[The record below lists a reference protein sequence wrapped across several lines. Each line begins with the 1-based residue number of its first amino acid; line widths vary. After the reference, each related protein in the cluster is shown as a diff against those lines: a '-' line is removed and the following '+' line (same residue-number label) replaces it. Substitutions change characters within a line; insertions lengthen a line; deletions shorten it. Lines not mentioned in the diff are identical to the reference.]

1 VVSQN
6 ESKEE
11 IPMSKQLLTVEIQGK
26 LYDEFWSF
34 AGSKGGPWRSRKQT
48 AQDGIESAVE
58 VALREF
64 LEKYKKLYKE
74 ESSQK

>member
-1 VVSQN
+1 
-6 ESKEE
+6 
-11 IPMSKQLLTVEIQGK
+11 MSKQLLTVEIQGE

-48 AQDGIESAVE
+48 AQDGLESAVE

-64 LEKYKKLYKE
+64 LDKYKELYG
-74 ESSQK
+74 QKSN